1 MAGKVEWLASG
12 LPMEG
17 KRAGGPRVGDR
28 VRRDVPTCRLTD
40 RLGDVARQI
49 RASGW
54 DCGVVV
60 NEEHVVLGFLRN
72 EVLDGASEASVEE
85 VMEPGPSTF
94 RPDILPE
101 ELGTYM
107 QKRNIDSA
115 LVTTADGKLVG
126 ILQQ

>member
-12 LPMEG
+12 LPTEG
-17 KRAGGPRVGDR
+17 KGAGVPRVGDR

-60 NEEHVVLGFLRN
+60 NEEHVVLGFLRD
-72 EVLDGASEASVEE
+72 EVLDGTPEASVEE

-94 RPDILPE
+94 RPDVSPE

-107 QKRNIDSA
+107 QQRDIDSV
-115 LVTTADGKLVG
+115 LITTADGKLMG
-126 ILQQ
+126 LLQR